1 MLEQTYKEMM
11 NGIKPD
17 AALVEAMVERQS
29 ERKKGVFFLKPM
41 KAAVA
46 VLCGLMVLA
55 GGTVAVDAATGGA
68 VRKLFGFRDSVV
80 NGVYEAEYVERKLE
94 YKNHYR
100 MTLYDENGEK
110 RAGFV
115 SKQDTPV
122 FSFRIEYKNVNTGN
136 VFMPLT
142 LHELESEDAY
152 TWRVY
157 WLMNSLVKEALCQGR
172 YEYGSEDYEGLVDS
186 IEAGLEEIDRSTELG
201 ELCALGIQY
210 AIEDLKENRNCRVLS
225 FRILDK
231 INWDEKGNYT
241 VQGFSYVKADLDE
254 WMREAEENGTTEF
267 TVEADGGVKK
277 TYKIKVNSYSPFTY
291 TYEPVE

>member
-1 MLEQTYKEMM
+1 
-11 NGIKPD
+11 
-17 AALVEAMVERQS
+17 
-29 ERKKGVFFLKPM
+29 M

-68 VRKLFGFRDSVV
+68 VRKLFGFRNSVV
-80 NGVYEAEYVERKLE
+80 NGVYEVEYVERKLE

-110 RAGFV
+110 RAGFI

-142 LHELESEDAY
+142 LRELESEDAY

-186 IEAGLEEIDRSTELG
+186 IEAGLEEIDCSTELG

-241 VQGFSYVKADLDE
+241 VQGFSYVKVDLDE
-254 WMREAEENGTTEF
+254 WMRETEENGTTEF